1 MPRPA
6 PLPLSAENLPQSIRR
21 FCDPAAP
28 QPARLMAAR
37 GMVPVKGEEQVMILL
52 QLSSDPDAALSKAAE
67 QSLHKLP
74 EGVLLP
80 ACQVALNP
88 SFLDRLLELFVIR
101 DDVIERVVANP
112 ATDSASIEWVAQR
125 CSEKVSERIA
135 INEQRLLAAPGII
148 EALYR
153 NKNTRMSTADR
164 LIELAARNDVK
175 LDIPTFQAHVDAI
188 KGQLIPE
195 PTEEPLPTDIAFS
208 QVLAEDTDEVEG
220 VVATNEE
227 TAEEEVAKKF
237 LPLMMRVRTMSSS
250 EKIRLALVGSGA
262 ARAFLVRDKN
272 KTVAYAAITSPA
284 IGENEIPPIARSKE
298 VSEEVLRYVGNKRE
312 WTKNYEIKLG
322 LLFNPK
328 CPVGIAL
335 RFVPHLRDGDLKELS
350 RTRNVAQPI
359 KSAALQRIQTKE
371 KKEKGG
377 K

>member
-1 MPRPA
+1 
-6 PLPLSAENLPQSIRR
+6 
-21 FCDPAAP
+21 
-28 QPARLMAAR
+28 
-37 GMVPVKGEEQVMILL
+37 
-52 QLSSDPDAALSKAAE
+52 
-67 QSLHKLP
+67 
-74 EGVLLP
+74 
-80 ACQVALNP
+80 
-88 SFLDRLLELFVIR
+88 
-101 DDVIERVVANP
+101 
-112 ATDSASIEWVAQR
+112 
-125 CSEKVSERIA
+125 
-135 INEQRLLAAPGII
+135 
-148 EALYR
+148 
-153 NKNTRMSTADR
+153 
-164 LIELAARNDVK
+164 
-175 LDIPTFQAHVDAI
+175 
-188 KGQLIPE
+188 
-195 PTEEPLPTDIAFS
+195 
-208 QVLAEDTDEVEG
+208 
-220 VVATNEE
+220 
-227 TAEEEVAKKF
+227 
-237 LPLMMRVRTMSSS
+237 
-250 EKIRLALVGSGA
+250 VGSGA